1 MLGHSGDAVV
11 GPEPKAD
18 TRPVEI
24 VTLDDQGE
32 FDGHGTDISATAVS
46 QLLLGIGLVE
56 KPNKLTLRN
65 ARIVGDLDLESAE
78 LVIAAEF
85 RQCTFTGMI
94 NLEQA
99 KAKALYFV
107 ECGLRG
113 ISAGQLQTTFS
124 FVVQKCVDTGG
135 INLSGA
141 HIGGQVSFA
150 ESRLNPSNGDPLFA
164 DGLVVDQDMRCTDGF
179 LANGQVRLVGA
190 HIGGQFQCEDG
201 TFRNPGQVALEAS
214 GLIADEGVYWQ
225 HGFRADG
232 AIRLLGA
239 HIKGELHCDGGRFD
253 DGDIALDFAGLTV
266 DRGITFTTGSVVRG
280 GINLTG
286 SQIGGDLDLT
296 GGSFHHAGTALD
308 LARVSIAQNVIC
320 RTGFEVQGKVLLAGA
335 TIGGNLW
342 CEGGKFDNATG
353 AAIDARGLTV
363 GRDVAFSRSADDDG
377 FCAKG
382 KVVLMDASIGGSLNC
397 TGGRFTSNGDL
408 ALTAKG
414 LTVTRDAVFGPGFS
428 TDGEIDIADATI
440 GGNLTCGGR
449 FSHRPMSFK
458 GDRIQIK
465 QSAQF
470 GDGFQAEGTVS
481 LRSARIGA
489 DVEFAKTTLA
499 AREQETAL
507 TLSGATV
514 GATLRLRFSSPP
526 TGTVDLSTAKVGQ
539 LDDRE
544 TLWPLEVRLDE
555 FVYGTLPADGP
566 NVRTRLAWLASN
578 SGYVPQTYL
587 QLASV
592 YRAAGS
598 VDESVAVAVAGED
611 ARWAAQSNRF
621 KRIFGLLLKITVLY
635 GYRPL
640 LVLWYLIGL
649 EAVGIAVF
657 MRLHA
662 IGAIRP
668 AGNAAPDFNPY
679 LYTLDLL
686 VPVVSLRQRDF
697 WVPTGVA
704 VWVSAAFT
712 VFGWILAL
720 CLAVGVGRIFK
731 TQ

>member
-11 GPEPKAD
+11 GPESKTD
-18 TRPVEI
+18 TRPVEA
-24 VTLDDQGE
+24 VTLDDRSELDGQGS
-32 FDGHGTDISATAVS
+32 DISAVEVYH
-46 QLLLGIGLVE
+46 LLLGTGLAQ

-78 LVIAAEF
+78 LDIAAEF
-85 RQCTFTGMI
+85 RQCTFTRMI

-113 ISAGQLQTTFS
+113 ISAGQLRTTFG
-124 FVVQKCVDTGG
+124 FVVQNCVDTGG

-141 HIGGQVSFA
+141 HVGGQVSFA
-150 ESRLNPSNGDPLFA
+150 ETRLNPSDGDPLIA

-179 LANGQVRLVGA
+179 LANGKVRLVGA

-214 GLIADEGVYWQ
+214 GLIVDEGVYWRR
-225 HGFRADG
+225 GFRVDG

-239 HIKGELHCDGGRFD
+239 HIKGELRCEGGRFD
-253 DGDIALDFAGLTV
+253 DGDIALDFPGLTV
-266 DRGITFTTGSVVRG
+266 DRDVTFTTGSVVNG

-286 SQIGGDLDLT
+286 SQIGGNLDLT

-308 LARVSIAQNVIC
+308 LARVSIAQNLIC

-342 CEGGKFDNATG
+342 CEGGTFDNATG

-363 GRDVAFSRSADDDG
+363 GRDVAFCRSAADEG
-377 FCAKG
+377 FSAKG
-382 KVVLMDASIGGSLNC
+382 KVVLSDASIGGSLNC
-397 TGGRFTSNGDL
+397 AGGRFISSGDL

-414 LTVTRDAVFGPGFS
+414 LSVTRDAVFGAGFS
-428 TDGEIDIADATI
+428 TDGEVDIADATI
-440 GGNLTCGGR
+440 GGNLTCGGGR

-458 GDRIQIK
+458 ADRIQIK

-470 GDGFQAEGTVS
+470 GDGFHAEGTVS
-481 LRSARIGA
+481 LRSAQIGA
-489 DVEFAKTTLA
+489 DVEFAKATLA

-514 GATLRLRFSSPP
+514 GATLRLRFSAPP
-526 TGTVDLSTAKVGQ
+526 TGTVDLSAAKVGQ

-544 TLWPLEVRLDE
+544 TLWPLAVRLDD

-566 NVRTRLAWLASN
+566 GVRTRLAWLDSN
-578 SGYVPQTYL
+578 PGYVPQIYL

-598 VDESVAVAVAGED
+598 VDESIAVAVAGED
-611 ARWAAQSNRF
+611 ARWATQSNRF
-621 KRIFGLLLKITVLY
+621 KRIFGLLLRITVLY

-640 LVLWYLIGL
+640 MMLWYLIGL

-657 MRLHA
+657 TRLHA
-662 IGAIRP
+662 IGAIKP
-668 AGNAAPDFNPY
+668 TGNIADFNPF

-686 VPVVSLRQRDF
+686 VPVVSLGQRNF

-704 VWVSAAFT
+704 VWVSSAFT
-712 VFGWILAL
+712 VIGWILAL